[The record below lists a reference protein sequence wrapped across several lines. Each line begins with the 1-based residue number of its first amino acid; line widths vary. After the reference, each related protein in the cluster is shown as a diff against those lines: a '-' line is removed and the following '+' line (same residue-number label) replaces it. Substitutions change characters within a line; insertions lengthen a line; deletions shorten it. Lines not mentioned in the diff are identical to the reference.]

1 VKTEFD
7 QARSFAYRVLAFRRR
22 TRRELELRLE
32 QKGFSME
39 ISRRVLELMVTY
51 SYIDD
56 KAFARLWVE
65 QRLSKR
71 GLPGLRRELLGKGV
85 QPDIIDETLS
95 EFGEDVEYGAAM
107 ELAKKRVGIRGGVCL
122 IPRLASYLERRGF
135 SYEAIGKVCRT
146 LRDKEG

>member
-7 QARSFAYRVLAFRRR
+7 KARSFAYRVLAFRRR

-39 ISRRVLELMVTY
+39 VSRRVLELMVTY
-51 SYIDD
+51 GYIDD
-56 KAFARLWVE
+56 KAFAHLWVE

-71 GLPGLRRELLGKGV
+71 GLPGLRRELFEKGV
-85 QPDIIDETLS
+85 QPDIIDETLF
-95 EFGEDVEYGAAM
+95 EFGGDVEFGAAM
-107 ELAKKRVGIRGGVCL
+107 ELAKKKVGIRGGVFL
-122 IPRLASYLERRGF
+122 FPRLVRFLERRGF
-135 SYEAIGKVCRT
+135 SYEVIGKVCRT